1 MLVTRKRHQV
11 FKRKVN
17 FADMPVQKVLIPT
30 EVAVLNPYTKE
41 DEIQIVNTYI
51 EENLLD
57 PHLKASDFSLQIQ
70 LRNGQ
75 QLKDCGFY
83 LSPSTPE
90 EYNALLHGF
99 AGRFEEQLAKLR
111 QPKVSPEPTPDPT
124 PVSTPVSTP
133 EPPKTE

>member
-11 FKRKVN
+11 FKRQVN
-17 FADMPVQKVLIPT
+17 FAEMPVQKVLIPT
-30 EVAVLNPYTKE
+30 EVAVFNPYTKE

-57 PHLKASDFSLQIQ
+57 PQLKASDFSLQIQ

-90 EYNALLHGF
+90 EYNSLLHGF
-99 AGRFEEQLAKLR
+99 AGRLEEQLAKLH
-111 QPKVSPEPTPDPT
+111 QPQQSSDPTPDPT
-124 PVSTPVSTP
+124 PEPTP
-133 EPPKTE
+133 EPTKTE

>member
-11 FKRKVN
+11 FKRQVN

-41 DEIQIVNTYI
+41 VEIQIVNTYI

-57 PHLKASDFSLQIQ
+57 SHLKASDFSLQIQ

-83 LSPSTPE
+83 LSPSSPE
-90 EYNALLHGF
+90 EYNELLHGF
-99 AGRFEEQLAKLR
+99 TGRFEEQLAKLH
-111 QPKVSPEPTPDPT
+111 QPQVSPEPTSQP
-124 PVSTPVSTP
+124 TP
-133 EPPKTE
+133 EPTKTE